1 MKTKYLI
8 LLITSW
14 LISGQIFAQSQ
25 TQTVKGV
32 VKDLLSEY
40 PLPGVNIVLVDS
52 DPFIGAV
59 TDMDGRFKLEN
70 VPAGRQTIVVSF
82 IGYKPLTVPNVLV
95 TGGKEVVLDIF
106 IEESVEQLKAFEV
119 TADSDKDRPNNE
131 MAKVSARTF
140 SLEEVQRFSGGRND
154 VARLATNF
162 AGVSAANDSRND
174 IIVRGNSPTGLL
186 WRVNGLPIGT
196 TNHFSTLG
204 TTGGPVSALNTNV
217 LRTSDFLTGAF
228 PAEYGNANA
237 AVFDVKFRSGN
248 ADKFEFTGQASAFSG
263 IEFMAEGPLN
273 KAKQSSFLVSYRY
286 GLASLAATGTSAT
299 PLYQDLSFTL
309 NFGES
314 KLGRFELFGMGG
326 VSSIDFL
333 GTEIDDNDLFA
344 DPTQDAFVSNGLGLV
359 GLNHVI
365 RFNKTAYLK
374 TTVGAT
380 FMSSNY
386 DQDNYIF
393 DANEDKTGTYRAT
406 ELEDVEERYTVSTQ
420 FNKKYNA
427 RFNLRAGA
435 MVQLFHVNSS
445 VQDRNRRVDIPDDNG
460 DGIPDYFIPIRDIDT
475 YTPLTEAYAQGEYKF
490 TDNLS
495 WNLGLHGQFLSYNEK
510 YTVEPRTGLSWQF
523 HPVQRLSLAY
533 GMHSQMVPLP
543 VLVYSEETAPGVYE
557 TTNADLGFMKSHH
570 FVLAYDY
577 KFKSDW
583 RLKAEVYYQRLFDL
597 PIEQFASSYSVVNE
611 GADFIYNEKGSL
623 VSNGTGDNIGIELT
637 VEKFF
642 NKGYYFLGTTSI
654 YQSKYEGSD
663 KVERSTAFDNGYVV
677 NALFGK
683 EWPVGKSK
691 RNAITFDTKLTTS
704 GGRPYTP
711 IDLDATRANDGRVVL
726 FDDRAFSETYAEY
739 YRWDVKFG
747 FRINSKKGKVSHQF
761 FVDLQNV
768 TNRENI
774 FVKRYNPV
782 SDEIN
787 DVFQTGF
794 FPDFMYRI
802 QF

>member
-1 MKTKYLI
+1 MKTKHI
-8 LLITSW
+8 IVFISFW
-14 LISGQIFAQSQ
+14 LACIQLQAQSQ
-25 TQTVKGV
+25 TIKGE
-32 VKDLLSEY
+32 VKDVLSEY
-40 PLPGVNIVLVDS
+40 PLLGVNIVLKDS
-52 DPFIGAV
+52 DPFVGAI
-59 TDMDGRFKLEN
+59 TNERGQFKLEN
-70 VPAGRQTIVVSF
+70 VPAGRQTIIVSF
-82 IGYKPLTVPNVLV
+82 IGYKPQVIPNVLV
-95 TGGKEVVLDIF
+95 TGGKEVALSVYL
-106 IEESVEQLKAFEV
+106 EESIAQLQTVEISAS
-119 TADSDKDRPNNE
+119 ADRDRPLNE

-154 VARLATNF
+154 VARLASNF
-162 AGVSAANDSRND
+162 AGVNAANDSRND

-196 TNHFSTLG
+196 TNHFATLG

-248 ADKFEFTGQASAFSG
+248 ADKFEFTAQASAFSG

-273 KAKQSSFLVSYRY
+273 REKQSSFLITYRY
-286 GLASLAATGTSAT
+286 GLASLASTGTSAT
-299 PLYQDLSFTL
+299 PYYQDLSFTL

-314 KLGRFELFGMGG
+314 KFGRFELFGMGG
-326 VSSIDFL
+326 ISSIDFL
-333 GTEIDDNDLFA
+333 GKNIDDNDLFA
-344 DPTQDAFVSNGLGLV
+344 DPTQDAFVSNGLGLI

-365 RFNKTAYLK
+365 RFNQTSYLK

-380 FMSSNY
+380 FMSNNY

-393 DANEDKTGTYRAT
+393 NANEDKVGSYRAT
-406 ELEDVEERYTVSTQ
+406 EVEDIEERYTISTQ

-435 MVQLFHVNSS
+435 MVQVLHLNSS
-445 VQDRNRRVDIPDDNG
+445 LEDRNRRVEIPDDNG
-460 DGIPDYFIPIRDIDT
+460 DGIPDYFIPVRDVDT

-490 TDNLS
+490 SDSLS
-495 WNLGLHGQFLSYNEK
+495 WNLGIHGQYLTYNE
-510 YTVEPRTGLSWQF
+510 TSAIEPRTGLSWQF

-543 VLVYSEETAPGVYE
+543 VLVYEEETAPGVFE
-557 TTNADLGFMKSHH
+557 RTNRDLGFMKSHH
-570 FVLAYDY
+570 WVFAYDY

-583 RLKAEVYYQRLFDL
+583 RLKAELYYQRLFDL
-597 PIEQFASSYSVVNE
+597 PVERFASSYSVVNE
-611 GADFIYNEKGSL
+611 GADFVFNEKGSL
-623 VSNGTGDNIGIELT
+623 TSDGTGENFGIELT

-642 NKGYYFLGTTSI
+642 NHGYYFLGTASI
-654 YQSKYEGSD
+654 YESKYEGSD
-663 KVERSTAFDNGYVV
+663 HIDRSTAFDNGYVA

-683 EWPVGKSK
+683 EWAVGKSK

-726 FDDRAFSETYAEY
+726 FEDQAYSKNYDTY
-739 YRWDVKFG
+739 YRWDVKLG

-782 SDEIN
+782 TDEIN
-787 DVFQTGF
+787 EVSQTGF